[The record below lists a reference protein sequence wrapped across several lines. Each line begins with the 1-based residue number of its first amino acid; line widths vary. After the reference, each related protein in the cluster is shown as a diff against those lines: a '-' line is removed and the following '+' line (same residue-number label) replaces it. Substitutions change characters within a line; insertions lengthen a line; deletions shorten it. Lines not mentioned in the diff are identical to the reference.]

1 MPAPLGHEPYPG
13 CETGGRTTKYTPEFL
28 ENEAKAF
35 EEWMKIPGSIYFK
48 RFALDRGYSPQ
59 RLPEF
64 AQQSEKFSEVYKK
77 AKEWQE
83 IRLAEGGLTS
93 EFNGGFCKFVMA
105 NICGWAERQE
115 TKVSGDAL
123 NPLAFLMKE
132 SNQSTKELVNDSES
146 ED

>member
-1 MPAPLGHEPYPG
+1 MPAPLGHEPYNKNG
-13 CETGGRTTKYTPEFL
+13 EGGLPKTHTKEFI
-28 ENEAKAF
+28 EKEAEAF
-35 EEWMKIPGSIYFK
+35 DQWMKIPGSIYFK

-59 RLPEF
+59 RLSEF
-64 AQQSEKFSEVYKK
+64 AAQNERFAEVYKK

-93 EFNGGFCKFVMA
+93 EFNGSFCKFVMA